1 MNLQSIPERCPIVPV
16 RLDSSVR
23 SIGWHPAAPGFAQSV
38 RMTPRAHRIPVDVS
52 PPSPVLG
59 KIFCPLGGS
68 QAGCESWPLFQVTV
82 RPPRARKRTG
92 KQFPANRVPEV
103 EHAAG

>member
-38 RMTPRAHRIPVDVS
+38 LTSRAHRIPVDVS
-52 PPSPVLG
+52 PPGPVLG
-59 KIFCPLGGS
+59 KIFCPLGAS
-68 QAGCESWPLFQVTV
+68 QAGSESCPRFQVTV
-82 RPPRARKRTG
+82 RAPRAGKRAG